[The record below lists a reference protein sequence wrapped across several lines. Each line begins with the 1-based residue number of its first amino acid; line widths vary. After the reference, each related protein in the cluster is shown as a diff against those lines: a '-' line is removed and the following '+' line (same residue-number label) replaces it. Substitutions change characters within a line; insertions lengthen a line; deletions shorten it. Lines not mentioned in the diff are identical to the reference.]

1 MLNKRQQNKIRT
13 PGYFIKRL
21 KDNGYYVVRI
31 FQDYAI
37 SDPRRW
43 TVMVNPKSSSV
54 YITCYQNREFNNQIM
69 FEFNDGGILFPRNYS
84 IQTES
89 IEVIIQNLVK
99 RNIPTI
105 DKSDQIYKEKPLYVE
120 KPQTE
125 TIKA

>member
-21 KDNGYYVVRI
+21 RDNGYCVVRI
-31 FQDYAI
+31 FQEYAI

-43 TVMVNPKSSSV
+43 TVMINPKSASV
-54 YITCYQNREFNNQIM
+54 FITCYQNREFNNQIM

-89 IEVIIQNLVK
+89 IEVIISNLVK
-99 RNIPTI
+99 RNIQTI
-105 DKSDQIYKEKPLYVE
+105 AKDDELYVE
-120 KPQTE
+120 KTQAPQQTE
-125 TIKA
+125 PVIS

>member
-21 KDNGYYVVRI
+21 RDNGYCVIRI

-43 TVMVNPKSSSV
+43 TVMINPKSSSV

-69 FEFNDGGILFPRNYS
+69 FEFNDGGNWS
-84 IQTES
+84 
-89 IEVIIQNLVK
+89 
-99 RNIPTI
+99 
-105 DKSDQIYKEKPLYVE
+105 KSVC
-120 KPQTE
+120 T
-125 TIKA
+125 TSNGTG

>member
-21 KDNGYYVVRI
+21 RDNGYCVVRI
-31 FQDYAI
+31 FQEYAI

-43 TVMVNPKSSSV
+43 TVMVNPKSASV
-54 YITCYQNREFNNQIM
+54 FITCYQNREFNNQIM

-89 IEVIIQNLVK
+89 IEVIISNLVK
-99 RNIPTI
+99 RNIQTI
-105 DKSDQIYKEKPLYVE
+105 TKGDELYVE
-120 KPQTE
+120 KTQAPQQTE
-125 TIKA
+125 PVIS

>member
-21 KDNGYYVVRI
+21 RDNGYCVVRI
-31 FQDYAI
+31 FQEYAI

-43 TVMVNPKSSSV
+43 TVMVNPKSASV
-54 YITCYQNREFNNQIM
+54 FITCYQNREFNNQIM

-89 IEVIIQNLVK
+89 IEVIISNLVK
-99 RNIPTI
+99 RNIQTI
-105 DKSDQIYKEKPLYVE
+105 TKDDELYVE
-120 KPQTE
+120 KTQAPQQTE
-125 TIKA
+125 PVIS

>member
-21 KDNGYYVVRI
+21 RDNGYCVVRI
-31 FQDYAI
+31 FQEYAI

-43 TVMVNPKSSSV
+43 TVMINPKSASV

-89 IEVIIQNLVK
+89 IEVIISNLVK
-99 RNIPTI
+99 RNIQTI
-105 DKSDQIYKEKPLYVE
+105 TKNDELYVE
-120 KPQTE
+120 KTKAPQQTE
-125 TIKA
+125 PVIS